1 MPVGLK
7 QNVVFLTFVH
17 EGNDGIT
24 CQSVLKQNVGF
35 PTFVHEGNDGVTWQ
49 SV

>member
-7 QNVVFLTFVH
+7 QNVGFPSFVH
-17 EGNDGIT
+17 EDNDGIT
-24 CQSVLKQNVGF
+24 YQLVLKQNVAF
-35 PTFVHEGNDGVTWQ
+35 PTFVHEGNDGVTCQ

>member
-7 QNVVFLTFVH
+7 QNVGFPGFVH

-24 CQSVLKQNVGF
+24 CQLVLKQNVGF
-35 PTFVHEGNDGVTWQ
+35 PTFVNEGNDGITGQ

>member
-7 QNVVFLTFVH
+7 QNVGFPSFVH
-17 EGNDGIT
+17 EDNDGIT

-35 PTFVHEGNDGVTWQ
+35 PTFVHEGNDGVTCQ

>member
-1 MPVGLK
+1 MQVGLK
-7 QNVVFLTFVH
+7 QNVGFPTFVD

-35 PTFVHEGNDGVTWQ
+35 LTFVHEGNDRVTCQ

>member
-7 QNVVFLTFVH
+7 QNIGFPTFVH
-17 EGNDGIT
+17 ESNDGIM

-35 PTFVHEGNDGVTWQ
+35 PTFVHEGTDGVTCQ

>member
-7 QNVVFLTFVH
+7 QNVGFPSFLH
-17 EGNDGIT
+17 EGNDGIK

-35 PTFVHEGNDGVTWQ
+35 PTVVNESNDGVTCQ
-49 SV
+49 SF

>member
-1 MPVGLK
+1 MPVDLK
-7 QNVVFLTFVH
+7 QNVGFPGFVH

-24 CQSVLKQNVGF
+24 CQSVLKQNLGF
-35 PTFVHEGNDGVTWQ
+35 SNVVHEGNDGVTCQ

>member
-1 MPVGLK
+1 MPVGLME
-7 QNVVFLTFVH
+7 NVGFPSFVY

-24 CQSVLKQNVGF
+24 FQSVLKQNVGF
-35 PTFVHEGNDGVTWQ
+35 PTFVNEGNDRVTCQ